1 LQHGNAAELHL
12 LFATGKRPDCDAI
25 RDFVSHHPAVV
36 LSHDSTPPAEAGAD
50 TVWPGQPVWLELL
63 RYGLTFDV
71 VGLAPGPQSAFPE
84 VVHRF
89 DLAEL
94 PQAERFES
102 ITITPGPHL
111 AAAGGSLPVM
121 KAMLALACDFTRHF
135 DHLEAI
141 CWVPSRS
148 AIGRRYFESVVA
160 AWLEGGPFPA
170 LGLTAFVEADGGA
183 LESVGL
189 DYWIGQELRIE
200 PPLGGDKVAATR
212 LGIRIINHLVLT
224 GGLTAMD
231 RITAPDGSRL
241 VMEPLPRLKTIRVWH
256 E

>member
-1 LQHGNAAELHL
+1 MHL
-12 LFATGKRPDCDAI
+12 LFATGKRPDGDAI
-25 RDFVSHHPAVV
+25 RDFVSHHPAVD
-36 LSHDSTPPAEAGAD
+36 LSHEPPPAAD
-50 TVWPGQPVWLELL
+50 TQADAVWPGQQVWLELL

-84 VVHRF
+84 ALHRF

-94 PQAERFES
+94 PQVDRYES
-102 ITITPGPHL
+102 ITIAPGPHL
-111 AAAGGSLPVM
+111 SAAGRSLPVI

-141 CWVPSRS
+141 CWVPARS

-183 LESVGL
+183 LASVGL
-189 DYWIGQELRIE
+189 EFWIGQEVRIE
-200 PPLGGDKVAATR
+200 PPLGTDKVAATR
-212 LGIRIINHLVLT
+212 LGIRIINHLVLA
-224 GGLTAMD
+224 GGLTAID
-231 RITAPDGSRL
+231 RITAADGSRL
-241 VMEPLPRLKTIRVWH
+241 VLEPLPRQKTIRVWR